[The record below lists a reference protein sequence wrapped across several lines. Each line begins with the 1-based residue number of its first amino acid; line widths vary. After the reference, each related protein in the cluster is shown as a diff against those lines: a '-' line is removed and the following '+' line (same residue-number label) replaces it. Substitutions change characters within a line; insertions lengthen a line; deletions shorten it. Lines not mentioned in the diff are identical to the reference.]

1 MRTVK
6 QSLMALLNADGKAE
20 QTCLM
25 AENIT
30 QKEWNVLDKVEIR
43 EQHIATMI
51 AETLVDY
58 PSLIH
63 SLAKMDANRVVL
75 DTAHGISK
83 PVIKERD
90 KVAIIYVN
98 N

>member
-1 MRTVK
+1 MKTVK
-6 QSLMALLNADGKAE
+6 SALMVLLNADGKAE

-25 AENIT
+25 AANIT
-30 QKEWNVLDKVEIR
+30 QEEWEKLDKVEIK

-51 AETLVDY
+51 ADTLVDY

-63 SLAKMDANRVVL
+63 TLAKMNANRVVL
-75 DTAHGISK
+75 NTAHGISK
-83 PVIKERD
+83 PVIIERD
-90 KVAIIYVN
+90 RVAIIYVN

>member
-1 MRTVK
+1 
-6 QSLMALLNADGKAE
+6 
-20 QTCLM
+20 
-25 AENIT
+25 
-30 QKEWNVLDKVEIR
+30 
-43 EQHIATMI
+43 MI

-63 SLAKMDANRVVL
+63 SLAKMNANRVVL